1 VISDTFGRVER
12 NIEGTVEADLDRMI
26 SESETESHFECDAF
40 HEIDAFE
47 KRLIQKANKAHATE

>member
-1 VISDTFGRVER
+1 MER